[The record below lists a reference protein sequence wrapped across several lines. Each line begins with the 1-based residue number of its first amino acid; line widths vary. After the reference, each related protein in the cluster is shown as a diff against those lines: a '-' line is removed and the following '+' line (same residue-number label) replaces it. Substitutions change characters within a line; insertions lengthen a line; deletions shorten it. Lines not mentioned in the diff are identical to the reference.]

1 MAKPVWPTIEETLMM
16 RPDFCV
22 MRCGTTARVVRK
34 TPRRLM
40 SRTRSNSSSVRS
52 WMGAGFGPTPALLT
66 RTSTRPNFSSVWSTR
81 FLAESAL
88 RTSCLMPRWPLPSFL
103 ALSFASSSRMSA
115 STTQAPWSATA
126 PAMPSPMP
134 RAPPVMM
141 PTRFSRSPIAFLLLL
156 VWRGCSNR
164 GDSRVV
170 RAEEVVRVVLS
181 LDPCQA
187 VVSLLA
193 TVGVDEAVGLVEVEH
208 VGVDAGAEPGLQR
221 LIGGTD
227 LTDVACIEPGIIP
240 VQREVEPPVVVAVR
254 KGGGVRADASHRAAE
269 ADDLDLARHLHLAPS
284 ADKDLERLLGQLVDM
299 SFLRVVAVAVGEFG
313 VEQLLDTSAE
323 GHQGHRL
330 GGRLADGDEA
340 LHKLFALFLFRVG
353 QVHDDHQEQALA
365 AQGLGDEGKAG
376 HRLLEGGVPPNVVG
390 ELGIDLRVLGKRLG
404 RVLGMVECHADPHLG
419 PELVGLELELGDGAE
434 VAAATVQGP
443 EEVGVLGLAG
453 GDDLA

>member
-1 MAKPVWPTIEETLMM
+1 MTANFEAAYGTIMAKPVWPTIEETLMM
-16 RPDFCV
+16 RPDFCM

-126 PAMPSPMP
+126 SAMPSPMP

-141 PTRFSRSPIAFLLLL
+141 TTRFSRSLIALLLLL
-156 VWRGCSNR
+156 VWRGCANR

-181 LDPCQA
+181 LDPRQA
-187 VVSLLA
+187 VVAFLA

-208 VGVDAGAEPGLQR
+208 VGVDAIAEPR
-221 LIGGTD
+221 LERLVRGAD
-227 LTDVACIEPGIIP
+227 LADVTRVELGVIP
-240 VQREVEPPVVVAVR
+240 MQREVEPPVVVAVGER
-254 KGGGVRADASHRAAE
+254 GGVRADPRHCAAE
-269 ADDLDLARHLHLAPS
+269 TDDLDLARHLHLAPP
-284 ADKDLERLLGQLVDM
+284 ADEDLKRFLGQLVDVG
-299 SFLRVVAVAVGEFG
+299 FLGVVTVAVGELG
-313 VEQLLDTSAE
+313 VEQLLNAGAE
-323 GHQGHRL
+323 GHNGHRI
-330 GGRLADGDEA
+330 GRGLAHPDEA
-340 LHKLFALFLFRVG
+340 LDQRDPVVG
-353 QVHDDHQEQALA
+353 LGVVQVHHDHQQQPLA
-365 AQGLGDEGKAG
+365 PQRHRHKRKPG
-376 HRLLEGGVPPNVVG
+376 HRRLERSVP
-390 ELGIDLRVLGKRLG
+390 
-404 RVLGMVECHADPHLG
+404 ADVFG
-419 PELVGLELELGDGAE
+419 
-434 VAAATVQGP
+434 
-443 EEVGVLGLAG
+443 
-453 GDDLA
+453 